1 MRVMVDGEGE
11 DGVENPEMPNGV
23 AGRAARERR
32 RGVAARERRR
42 GVAVREREDGKGLRG
57 KENDAGKEG
66 REVEAWC
73 QMLNLSSLPLMP
85 STTTP
90 SE

>member
-23 AGRAARERR
+23 AERAARERR
-32 RGVAARERRR
+32 RGVAARER
-42 GVAVREREDGKGLRG
+42 EDGKGLRV